1 MSTLEPGRLLAHYR
15 IEGRLGS
22 GGMGDVYKALDTK
35 LGRSVALKVL
45 PAATTAD
52 PTARRRLLE
61 EARAAAALTHPH
73 IVTIYS
79 VDTSDGADFIVMEHV
94 EGKSLKEQLEEG
106 PLEVPGLLRLGI
118 EVADALAAAHAIGL
132 IHRDI
137 KPANILLTPQGA
149 AKVLD
154 FGIAK
159 RMATASTE
167 TIGQTATN
175 VTGAGMVVGTVAY
188 MAPEQAR
195 GETLDGRAD
204 LFALGATL
212 YEAATGRQAFE
223 GSTVLDTM
231 IAVTTKEPPNASTVR
246 PELPADLDI
255 ILARALAKKRDDRY
269 GSPRELAD
277 ALRGL
282 REGGDKLS
290 SSMGAL
296 RVAPATVPNNLPTP
310 LTSFIGRSRE
320 RAEVRRLF
328 VTARMVTIL
337 GPGGSG
343 KTRLAVQ
350 VAKEVLGEFAEGVWL
365 TELEALVDPTLV
377 AQQVARA
384 VGVQEEPGT
393 PIAATLAASLGSK
406 MVLLVLDNCEHLA
419 AAVAPLVVALMRA
432 APNVRV
438 IATSREALGVPGEV
452 IWRIPTLSVPDPRTS
467 VIKSKEAAGRYEAV
481 RLFVDRA
488 QAVQPAF
495 QLTDKNAAA
504 VAQVCHRLDGIPLA
518 IELAAVRVKVL
529 PVEQILTRLQDR
541 FALLTGGSRTALPRQ
556 QTLRATV
563 DWSYDLLSEQER
575 KLLNRVS
582 VFAGGFSLE
591 AAELVC
597 AWNGLESYDVLD
609 LLSPLIDK
617 SLVVPNESG
626 ESSRYS
632 LLETIRDYAA
642 ERLKS
647 AGEVE
652 TQDDRHAFHFFKLAL
667 QAEPELQGPEQA
679 LWFERLGQEHDNIR
693 RATRF
698 YTRRGDAGSTLLVA
712 GAIWRFWWTRGTW
725 EEGRGVLRDAMALP
739 GSREPSV
746 ERAKAL
752 YASAVLAR
760 GQGDFAAADGYLAES
775 LEIARSL
782 GDKAGVGNARF
793 EQGNLANS
801 RGDLATAATLYAE
814 ALTIRREIEDRRG
827 VSLTLHNLAVVY
839 QSRGEGEEARRLF
852 EEALD
857 LHREL
862 GNATMEAYTLNG
874 LTDIVIHGGDLDAAQ
889 RYLERGLAIQ
899 RQLGNKDGIG
909 FSLRQLGEVATRRGD
924 AARAKALLAEALELF
939 QTIGDSSGLIDILDS
954 VAGLAALLGQSERAF
969 ILAGAGTAW
978 RAGADVPRSEPD
990 TAVLNRALEPAR
1002 PALDE
1007 AAIAAAQARGAAM
1020 ASADATK
1027 LMEEVLQG

>member
-1 MSTLEPGRLLAHYR
+1 MSSLEPGRQLAHYR

-35 LGRSVALKVL
+35 LHRSVALKIL
-45 PAATTAD
+45 PASATSD

-79 VDTSDGADFIVMEHV
+79 VDSADGADFIVMEHV
-94 EGKSLKEQLEEG
+94 EGKSLKERLSDG
-106 PLEVPGLLRLGI
+106 PLDVPELLRLGI

-167 TIGQTATN
+167 TIGATATN
-175 VTGAGMVVGTVAY
+175 ITGAGMVVGTVAY

-195 GETLDGRAD
+195 GEPLDGRAD
-204 LFALGATL
+204 LFSLGATL

-223 GSTVLDTM
+223 GANTLDIM

-246 PELPADLDI
+246 PELPADIDV
-255 ILARALAKKRDDRY
+255 ILARTLAKRRDDRY
-269 GSPRELAD
+269 GTPRELAD

-296 RVAPATVPNNLPTP
+296 RVAPDTVPNNLPTP

-320 RAEVRRLF
+320 RGEVRRLF

-350 VAKEVLGEFAEGVWL
+350 VAKEVLGEFGDGVWL
-365 TELEALVDPTLV
+365 AELESLVDPSLV
-377 AQQVARA
+377 AAQVARA
-384 VGVQEEPGT
+384 AGVQEEAGT
-393 PIAATLAASLGSK
+393 PIAATLAAALGSK
-406 MVLLVLDNCEHLA
+406 MVLLVLDNCEHVA
-419 AAVAPLVVALMRA
+419 SAVAPLLATLLRA

-467 VIKSKEAAGRYEAV
+467 IIKSKEAAGRYEAV

-488 QAVQPAF
+488 QATQPSF

-504 VAQVCHRLDGIPLA
+504 VAQICHRLDGIPLA

-529 PVEQILTRLQDR
+529 PPEQILTRLQDR

-563 DWSYDLLSEQER
+563 DWSYELLAEQER

-582 VFAGGFSLE
+582 AFAGGFTLE
-591 AAELVC
+591 AAESVC
-597 AWNGLESYDVLD
+597 AWNGLESFDVLD
-609 LLSPLIDK
+609 LISPLIDK

-626 ESSRYS
+626 ESSRYT
-632 LLETIRDYAA
+632 LLETIRDYAS
-642 ERLKS
+642 ERLKE
-647 AGEVE
+647 AGESE
-652 TQDDRHAFHFFKLAL
+652 TQADRHGFHFFKLVL

-679 LWFERLGQEHDNIR
+679 HWFERLDQEQDNVR
-693 RATRF
+693 RATR
-698 YTRRGDAGSTLLVA
+698 YYLQRGDAGSALLMA
-712 GAIWRFWWTRGTW
+712 GAIWRFWWTRGMW
-725 EEGRGVLRDAMALP
+725 EEGRAVLRESLALP
-739 GSREPSV
+739 GAAGPSV

-760 GQGDFAAADGYLAES
+760 GQADFAAAAGYLDES
-775 LEIARSL
+775 LSIATSL
-782 GDKAGVGNARF
+782 GDKVGEGNARF
-793 EQGNLANS
+793 EQGNLANN
-801 RGDLATAATLYAE
+801 RGDLSTAASLYE
-814 ALTIRREIEDRRG
+814 MALAIRREIEDRRG
-827 VSLTLHNLAVVY
+827 VSLTLHNLAVVL
-839 QSRGEGEEARRLF
+839 QSQGKGEEAKRLY
-852 EEALD
+852 EEVLL
-857 LHREL
+857 LHRDL

-874 LTDIVIHGGDLDAAQ
+874 LTDIALHQGDLDAAQ
-889 RYLERGLAIQ
+889 RYLELGLAMQ

-924 AARAKALLAEALELF
+924 AGRAKAILAEAFDVF
-939 QTIGDSSGLIDILDS
+939 QSIGDSNGLIDIIDS
-954 VAGLAALLGQSERAF
+954 VAGLAALQGQSERAF
-969 ILAGAGTAW
+969 TLAGAGTAW
-978 RAGADVPRSEPD
+978 REATSAPRTDPDMVDFQVALRPARTALGDSGAAAAEAKGRLLTPSAAIEL
-990 TAVLNRALEPAR
+990 TEAVLKE
-1002 PALDE
+1002 
-1007 AAIAAAQARGAAM
+1007 
-1020 ASADATK
+1020 
-1027 LMEEVLQG
+1027 